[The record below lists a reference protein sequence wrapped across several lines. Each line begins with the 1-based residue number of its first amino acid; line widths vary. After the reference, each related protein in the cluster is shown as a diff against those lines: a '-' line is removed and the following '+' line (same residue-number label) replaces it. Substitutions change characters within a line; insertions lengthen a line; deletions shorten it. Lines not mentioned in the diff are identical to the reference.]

1 MQHLP
6 LSGPVGSVLVLAP
19 YVLGVLVEVVTGGP
33 TWPSL
38 WRAIPTW
45 FDVVALLA
53 WSSIGSVIGGRAFA
67 WAYSGHVVG
76 VAGVASF
83 VGYLGSTVVV
93 TDPDGAAFGAVVLFL
108 LVVLLAGVTWS
119 LAGLTARRKV
129 SAPSSPAYRAW
140 LVLPYLVIGLRWLG

>member
-33 TWPSL
+33 TWPGF
-38 WRAIPTW
+38 WRAMPTW

-53 WSSIGSVIGGRAFA
+53 WASIGSVIGGRALI
-67 WAYSGHVVG
+67 WAYSGHVLG

-83 VGYLGSTVVV
+83 VGYFGSSVVL
-93 TDPDGAAFGAVVLFL
+93 TDPDGAVFGAVVLYV
-108 LVVLLAGVTWS
+108 LVVLIGAVTWS

>member
-45 FDVVALLA
+45 FDVVVLLA
-53 WSSIGSVIGGRAFA
+53 WASIGSVIGGRALI
-67 WAYSGHVVG
+67 WAYSGHVLG
-76 VAGVASF
+76 VAGVAAF
-83 VGYLGSTVVV
+83 VGYFGSSVVL
-93 TDPDGAAFGAVVLFL
+93 TDPDGAAFGAAVLFA
-108 LVVLLAGVTWS
+108 LVVLIGAVTWFV
-119 LAGLTARRKV
+119 AGLTARRKV
-129 SAPSSPAYRAW
+129 RAPSSPAYRVW
-140 LVLPYLVIGLRWLG
+140 LLIPYLVIGLRWLA